1 MLYIYLLVSVA
12 MIFYCQYRAVPG
24 KEAACMCAGC
34 GDEVKDQRRLD
45 VVSTAMNIWL
55 S

>member
-1 MLYIYLLVSVA
+1 MLYIYFLVSVA
-12 MIFYCQYRAVPG
+12 MTSSCQYRVVPG
-24 KEAACMCAGC
+24 REAGC